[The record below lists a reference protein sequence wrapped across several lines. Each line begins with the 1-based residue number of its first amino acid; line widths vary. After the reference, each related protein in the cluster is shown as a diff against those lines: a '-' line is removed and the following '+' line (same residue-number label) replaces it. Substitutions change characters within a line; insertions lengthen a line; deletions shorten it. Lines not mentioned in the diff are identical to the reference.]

1 VESADAERK
10 KEKGRERKMKRTKKK
25 IAVIMTAVLIIAS
38 IYQMNRV
45 TVQAAKKAVKVGKGM
60 YTVTSEKKKTAR
72 FDRASQKS
80 VTTLSIPATVKIG
93 KKTYKVTAIKAN
105 ALKNNKKIRKLAI
118 GKNVKTIGKNAFC
131 CKNLKDITIKTT
143 KLTMK
148 SVGKNAFKGLNKKV
162 VVTVPASKLEAYK
175 KLLKARGLTGKK
187 QVVKSDGKEKEEED
201 NKPHNPL
208 NVAETKFAIGKVVMG
223 RGTTISGFWDQKW
236 IFTSKESSD
245 YTVGDSVPFAMCVD
259 VGIDAYG
266 KWIKKE
272 MTTNFKTR
280 CWSDDKMF
288 GSLND
293 WYEHVD
299 QTGHTHNEFW
309 NKGPYTGEFE
319 TWIPDM
325 TPYGI
330 EFNATLPEGLK
341 CNKDSISLSYRGE
354 VELDK
359 SVYTA
364 EVSGQNVKVKINNIK
379 EEPFWTLYQNYHG
392 GANPHNVTKSF
403 IVSFNAEMESS
414 VSLNNQAS
422 ASATCS
428 YAGESKILDLGRV
441 SVLTSSLAIHNTDE
455 SGADINGAD
464 FKLYKR
470 QENNSYKEVLS
481 KTTNGSVFTFTG
493 LGSGQY
499 RLSQTTTPEGYKKT
513 SNQFFTLTVGNNG
526 TSVTE
531 LKVTDEDGN
540 ETSLPGGT
548 WEYNI
553 LAASISSNLV
563 SHPNPDKTRTVSAT
577 IKYSYDGKVNP
588 NFTRTLSKEIQA
600 LEKDAALDTFD
611 INAIDEEGYK
621 LDCITVNG
629 KKVASLPETLKDGD
643 EVIYWYVSDDNAVK
657 TLSATVKYYKD
668 DVLEYQKPYSKEVK
682 FSARTMDTDGI
693 SDNVEKFA
701 GCKLSKIMV
710 NGEEVNSLPKT
721 IEDGAVV
728 SFYYVE
734 DTGIMKTMSVTV
746 QYSLE
751 GVIQEDD
758 TFVYT
763 QEVSA
768 SEYDGYMRNIVLPD
782 KKYDGYQISGY
793 YIGSKTKEYQEL
805 PPVISGSTVT
815 VYYTRTY
822 DDEGM

>member
-1 VESADAERK
+1 
-10 KEKGRERKMKRTKKK
+10 MKRTKKK

-38 IYQMNRV
+38 IYQTNRV

-72 FDRASQKS
+72 FDRASKKS
-80 VTTLSIPATVKIG
+80 VTTLSIPATVKISG
-93 KKTYKVTAIKAN
+93 KTYKVTAIKAN

-175 KLLKARGLTGKK
+175 KLLKAKGLTGKK
-187 QVVKSDGKEKEEED
+187 QVVKSDGKEKEEEK

-208 NVAETKFAIGKVVMG
+208 NVAETKFAIGNVVMG

-236 IFTSKESSD
+236 ILTSKESSD

-259 VGIDAYG
+259 VGINAYG
-266 KWIKKE
+266 KWKTEKK
-272 MTTNFKTR
+272 TVDYYIRCFSGDNKKYTNEKNWR
-280 CWSDDKMF
+280 EH
-288 GSLND
+288 LN
-293 WYEHVD
+293 
-299 QTGHTHNEFW
+299 QTGHSHFEDHIGNATDF
-309 NKGPYTGEFE
+309 FE

-428 YAGESKILDLGRV
+428 YAGESKTLDLGGV

-464 FKLYKR
+464 FKLYKQ
-470 QENNSYKEVLS
+470 QENNSYKEVVS
-481 KTTNGSVFTFTG
+481 KTINGSVFTFTG

-513 SNQFFTLTVGNNG
+513 SNQFFTLTVGING
-526 TSVTE
+526 TSITE

-540 ETSLPGGT
+540 ETNLPGGT
-548 WEYNI
+548 RECNI
-553 LAASISSNLV
+553 PAASISSNLV
-563 SHPNPDKTRTVSAT
+563 SHPDPDKTRTISAT
-577 IKYSYDGKVNP
+577 IKYSYGGKVNS

-600 LEKDAALDTFD
+600 LEKDAALDTSD

-643 EVIYWYVSDDNAVK
+643 EVIYWYVSDNNAVK
-657 TLSATVKYYKD
+657 TLFATVKYYKD
-668 DVLEYQKPYSKEVK
+668 DVLEYQQPYSKEVK
-682 FSARTMDTDGI
+682 VSARTMDTDGI
-693 SDNVEKFA
+693 SDGAENFA
-701 GCKLSKIMV
+701 GCKLSKITV

-721 IEDGAVV
+721 IEDGVVV

-751 GVIQEDD
+751 GIIQEND

-763 QEVSA
+763 QEVPA

-782 KKYDGYQISGY
+782 KNYDGYQISGY

-822 DDEGM
+822 DEEGM